1 MIKEFIQGSVKWTV
15 EVDNNRMDDAS
26 AYGLCVPERSAIYLQ
41 DKNRNE
47 DMIEQT
53 LYHEVIHSILE
64 TMGEYELSKNEKF
77 VQGFSV
83 LLHQF
88 EKTKK

>member
-1 MIKEFIQGSVKWTV
+1 MIKEFNQGAVKWTV
-15 EVDNNRMDDAS
+15 EVDNNRMDDAV
-26 AYGLCVPERSAIYLQ
+26 AYGLCVSERSKIYLQ

-53 LYHEVIHSILE
+53 LYHEVIHSILD
-64 TMGEYELSKNEKF
+64 TMGEHELNKNEKF

-83 LLHQF
+83 LLYQF